1 MTTQKLLSALA
12 LIALGVLA
20 ACGSTAQAENT
31 SADTASENIAI
42 NEGYDDAL
50 TIRNQLLL
58 GSLRLEEGQLAITA
72 EQAAELTTL
81 WQALAALSASGTAA
95 PEETEAIQNQIIAAL
110 TPEQVRAI
118 ATMGLTNGELQA
130 FYVEAG
136 ISEVKTPEPGMTP
149 QSESGGMRNLSQAD
163 REATRTASG
172 GEVGGGNSSGSKSDA
187 LLALVLE
194 MLASK

>member
-81 WQALAALSASGTAA
+81 WQALAALGANGTAA

-149 QSESGGMRNLSQAD
+149 QSESGGMRNLSQED
-163 REATRTASG
+163 REAVMLGGSG
-172 GEVGGGNSSGSKSDA
+172 RQREENQR
-187 LLALVLE
+187 
-194 MLASK
+194 